1 MNYADG
7 ILQGFTYCLE
17 SDPRVIVI
25 GQGLWSPWYVG
36 STMRDLEITF
46 GKHRVID
53 TPVSEQATTGVGVGA
68 ALCGYKPVVT
78 HPRVDF
84 ALLALD
90 QMVNQAAKWS
100 SMFGGNVPVP
110 VTFRLIINRG
120 GEQGAQHSQSLFSWF
135 AHIPGLRVVTP
146 GTARDARD
154 LLIAA
159 TLSADP
165 VVYMDDRWLYEVE
178 DDVDEAGPV
187 DLRTI
192 RPQVLRPGADV
203 TIVGFGWG
211 TELARRAADRL
222 QSLHGVDAEVID
234 LRTINPLHPEGVI
247 ASVRK
252 TGRLVVVDPDWRS
265 CGVGAEIV
273 ATVVEEL
280 MPGELR
286 ARPRR
291 VTLADAPA
299 PTSKP
304 LEAIYYPTPDDVV
317 AAVHGLLDVNA

>member
-7 ILQGFTYCLE
+7 ILEAFTYCLAT
-17 SDPRVIVI
+17 DPKVIVM

-53 TPVSEQATTGVGVGA
+53 TPVSEQATTGAGVGA

-90 QMVNQAAKWS
+90 QIVNQSAKWS
-100 SMFGGNVPVP
+100 SMFGGNIPVP

-135 AHIPGLRVVTP
+135 AHIPGLRVVAP
-146 GTARDARD
+146 ATARDARD

-159 TLSADP
+159 TFSDDP
-165 VVYMDDRWLYEVE
+165 VVYLDDRWLYELE
-178 DDVDEAGPV
+178 DDVELAGPV
-187 DLRTI
+187 DLRVQGP
-192 RPQVLRPGADV
+192 RVLRPGTDV

-211 TELARRAADRL
+211 TELARQAADKL
-222 QSLHGVDAEVID
+222 QAAHGLDAEVVD
-234 LRTINPLHPEGVI
+234 LRVLNPLHPSVVI
-247 ASVRK
+247 ESVRK
-252 TGRLVVVDPDWRS
+252 TGRLVVVDPDWKS

-286 ARPRR
+286 SRPKR

-317 AAVHGLLDVNA
+317 AAVQAIINVKV

>member
-7 ILQGFTYCLE
+7 ILEAFTYCLAT
-17 SDPRVIVI
+17 DPKVIVM

-53 TPVSEQATTGVGVGA
+53 TPVSEQATTGAGVGA

-90 QMVNQAAKWS
+90 QIVNQSAKWS
-100 SMFGGNVPVP
+100 SMFGGNIPVP

-135 AHIPGLRVVTP
+135 AHIPGLRVVAP
-146 GTARDARD
+146 ATARDARD

-159 TLSADP
+159 TFSDDP
-165 VVYMDDRWLYEVE
+165 VVYLDDRWLYELE
-178 DDVDEAGPV
+178 DDVELAGPV
-187 DLRTI
+187 DLRVQGP
-192 RPQVLRPGADV
+192 RVLRSGTDV

-211 TELARRAADRL
+211 TELARQAADKL
-222 QSLHGVDAEVID
+222 QAAHGLDAEVVD
-234 LRTINPLHPEGVI
+234 LRVLNPLHPSVVI
-247 ASVRK
+247 ESVRK
-252 TGRLVVVDPDWRS
+252 TGRLVVVDPDWKS

-286 ARPRR
+286 SRPKR

-317 AAVHGLLDVNA
+317 AAVQAIINVKV